1 VTYGTFE
8 PREESD
14 YPSPERVA
22 QDFALMREA
31 GVNTV
36 RIYTVPPAYLL
47 DEAARQGLRVIVGLA
62 WMQHIC
68 FLDEARTADGIR
80 EQVRRDAQSCANH
93 PAVMAFAIGNEI
105 PQQIVRWHGAKK
117 IERFLRS
124 LYDTV
129 KEVAPEKLVTY
140 VNFPPTDYLDLSFLD
155 FVCFNVFL
163 HEEGSFKAYLAKLHN
178 VAGNRPLVL
187 TELGMDSIR
196 EGEDGQ
202 ASFLDWQLR
211 EAYKGGAAGACVFSW
226 TDDWYRGGN
235 QITDWAFGMVDAE
248 RNPKP
253 AYGVVKS
260 RFTRIPFEVESQRR
274 WPKVSVVICAYNAGS
289 TIEDNLDS
297 LTRLNYPNYEVVV
310 VNDGSKDST
319 LEIAARYP
327 FNLISVPNGGLSAAR
342 NLGWRAATGEI
353 IAYTDADTRVDP
365 DWLSYLVQPF
375 LTTDAVG
382 VGGPN
387 VVPEDD
393 GWVAQ
398 CVARSPGGPTQVL
411 INDTVAEH
419 IPGCNMAFR
428 RWALE
433 EIGGFDPTYTKAGD
447 DVDVCWRLQER
458 GWHLAFSPSA
468 LVWHHHRDSVKAYW
482 RQQVG
487 YGEGESFLEHRHQEK
502 FNDRGQTR
510 WQGRIYSHLPAYRS
524 LFKSVIYHGR
534 WGAAAF
540 PSVYQGGVDSWT
552 CLPQM
557 LEWQAGTVCALVCAL
572 VFPQFLAIAGL
583 MFAATIWRCFQH
595 AWETKLDDLWTVNS
609 PSDRLKHRLM
619 IAWLHYI
626 QLWARFRGR
635 VKGYFS
641 PSNITPEGRRL
652 MDGAPWLSFGDSLRL
667 LFYKLDAT
675 YWDTRYRLIDEFLL
689 SLKRIGEQALAP
701 VRCDDGWRQEYDLR
715 VRACRNCSLK
725 VKLTAE
731 DHGGMKRLFRARLE
745 LHKPWRFRAMI
756 VAVAALG
763 GSVTHALGYGSAIPA
778 TALGLLTLAFVL
790 RQISKY
796 GGQTLAAL
804 EVAAQELKL
813 HSLVKLR
820 SAEADKSEPVFEE
833 N

>member
-1 VTYGTFE
+1 
-8 PREESD
+8 
-14 YPSPERVA
+14 
-22 QDFALMREA
+22 
-31 GVNTV
+31 
-36 RIYTVPPAYLL
+36 
-47 DEAARQGLRVIVGLA
+47 
-62 WMQHIC
+62 
-68 FLDEARTADGIR
+68 
-80 EQVRRDAQSCANH
+80 
-93 PAVMAFAIGNEI
+93 
-105 PQQIVRWHGAKK
+105 
-117 IERFLRS
+117 
-124 LYDTV
+124 
-129 KEVAPEKLVTY
+129 
-140 VNFPPTDYLDLSFLD
+140 
-155 FVCFNVFL
+155 
-163 HEEGSFKAYLAKLHN
+163 
-178 VAGNRPLVL
+178 
-187 TELGMDSIR
+187 
-196 EGEDGQ
+196 
-202 ASFLDWQLR
+202 
-211 EAYKGGAAGACVFSW
+211 
-226 TDDWYRGGN
+226 
-235 QITDWAFGMVDAE
+235 
-248 RNPKP
+248 
-253 AYGVVKS
+253 
-260 RFTRIPFEVESQRR
+260 
-274 WPKVSVVICAYNAGS
+274 
-289 TIEDNLDS
+289 
-297 LTRLNYPNYEVVV
+297 
-310 VNDGSKDST
+310 
-319 LEIAARYP
+319 
-327 FNLISVPNGGLSAAR
+327 
-342 NLGWRAATGEI
+342 
-353 IAYTDADTRVDP
+353 
-365 DWLSYLVQPF
+365 
-375 LTTDAVG
+375 
-382 VGGPN
+382 
-387 VVPEDD
+387 
-393 GWVAQ
+393 
-398 CVARSPGGPTQVL
+398 
-411 INDTVAEH
+411 
-419 IPGCNMAFR
+419 
-428 RWALE
+428 
-433 EIGGFDPTYTKAGD
+433 
-447 DVDVCWRLQER
+447 
-458 GWHLAFSPSA
+458 
-468 LVWHHHRDSVKAYW
+468 
-482 RQQVG
+482 
-487 YGEGESFLEHRHQEK
+487 
-502 FNDRGQTR
+502 
-510 WQGRIYSHLPAYRS
+510 
-524 LFKSVIYHGR
+524 
-534 WGAAAF
+534 
-540 PSVYQGGVDSWT
+540 
-552 CLPQM
+552 M